1 MQTIRIS
8 PSLLSAD
15 FARVGEQLSLLEA
28 AGATH
33 LHLDVMD
40 GLFVPNIS
48 FGIPVIRSL
57 RKSTPLFFDTHLMI
71 DRPERYIAQFAEAG
85 ADAITIHV
93 EATAHPDEVLMQIRE
108 AGKQAALSLKPGTP
122 LSMIEPFL
130 PLCDRVLVMTVEPGF
145 GGQAFMPDMLEKI
158 RQLSL
163 MKQLCSYSYE
173 IQVDGGIGPK
183 TAPLCAREGAENL
196 VAGSSVFG
204 AKKPDEAYL
213 SLVKSASEA
222 IYVANN

>member
-1 MQTIRIS
+1 MQSIRIS

-15 FARVGEQLSLLEA
+15 FARVGEQLRLLEKV
-28 AGATH
+28 GATH

-40 GLFVPNIS
+40 GRFVPNIS

-57 RKSTPLFFDTHLMI
+57 RKSTSLFFDTHLMI
-71 DRPERYIAQFAEAG
+71 DRPERYIPQFADAG
-85 ADAITIHV
+85 SDAITIHV
-93 EATAHPDEVLMQIRE
+93 EATKHPDEVLMQIKE

-122 LSMIEPFL
+122 LRKIEPFL

-145 GGQAFMPDMLEKI
+145 GGQAFMPEMLKKI

-163 MKQLCSYSYE
+163 MKQLYSYSYE
-173 IQVDGGIGPK
+173 IQVDGGIGPE
-183 TAPLCAREGAENL
+183 TAPLCAREGAEDL

-204 AKKPDEAYL
+204 AQKPDEAYL
-213 SLVKSASEA
+213 SILKSASEA
-222 IYVANN
+222 IYVTNS